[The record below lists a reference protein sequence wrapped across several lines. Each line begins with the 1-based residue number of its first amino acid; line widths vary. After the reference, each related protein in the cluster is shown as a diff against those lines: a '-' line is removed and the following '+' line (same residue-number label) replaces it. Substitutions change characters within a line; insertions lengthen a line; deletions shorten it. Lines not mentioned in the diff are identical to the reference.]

1 MPIRWRL
8 TLYFALV
15 LCAILGLAGTLNYTL
30 LQSNL
35 TNQLDSNLEAYSE
48 GIRAT
53 VSQRELSQP
62 LNYDAIES
70 IMPHLNEFVSTGT
83 YVQVIDRNGYVV
95 AKSDSLGGQELP
107 VSPSLIETGFAE
119 GVAAETVP
127 AGDGAKLRIMVSALH
142 MGDETL
148 LLEVAQPS
156 GYIDATMNQARWIII
171 VSILVALVL
180 SIMLGRLI
188 FRGALSPV
196 SQLTQTARS
205 IENGRDLSRRV
216 GYRGPMDEIGQLAS
230 TFDHMIER
238 LDRVFKSQEH
248 FVADASHELRSPL
261 TVIRGNLDLIKRSR
275 TQTERRESLRAIES
289 ETARMTKVVKDL
301 LSLAEADSGR
311 LGEQQTVPLKE
322 VLSDE
327 MKRAQTVS
335 GSRKI
340 VTRHAEDLTVKGD
353 KHRLRQLLGNLIDNA
368 IRHTPEDG
376 TISLS
381 LYQDGEWAR
390 LEVEDTGVGIPDE
403 ELPHIFNRFHR
414 VDKARSRE
422 RGGAGLGLA
431 LVKQIAEQHGGMVA
445 VKSMTGRGSTFTV
458 WLKL

>member
-15 LCAILGLAGTLNYTL
+15 LCAILGLSGTLNYTL
-30 LQSNL
+30 LNNNL
-35 TNQLDSNLEAYSE
+35 TNQLDSNLKAYSN
-48 GIRAT
+48 GIRGA
-53 VSQRELSQP
+53 VSQGEISQP
-62 LNYDAIES
+62 LNYDTVAS
-70 IMPHLNEFVSTGT
+70 IMPHLNQFVSPGT
-83 YVQVIDRNGYVV
+83 YVQVIDRDGYVL

-107 VSPSLIETGFAE
+107 VSPSLIERGFSE
-119 GVAAETVP
+119 GVATETVS
-127 AGDGAKLRIMVSALH
+127 AGEGAKLRILASPLPVE
-142 MGDETL
+142 DDTL

-156 GYIDATMNQARWIII
+156 GYIETTMNQARWIII

-180 SIMLGRLI
+180 SILLGRLV

-205 IENGRDLSRRV
+205 IENGRDLSQRV

-238 LDRVFKSQEH
+238 LDGVFKSQEH

-275 TQTERRESLRAIES
+275 SETERRESLKAIES
-289 ETARMTKVVKDL
+289 ETARMTKVVADL
-301 LSLAEADSGR
+301 LSLAETDSGR
-311 LGEQQTVPLKE
+311 LEEPQAVPLKA
-322 VLSDE
+322 VLNDE

-340 VTRHAEDLTVKGD
+340 VIRHAEDLTVRGD

-376 TISLS
+376 TISLA

-390 LEVEDTGVGIPDE
+390 LEVADTGVGIPGE
-403 ELPHIFNRFHR
+403 ELPHIFDRFYR

-431 LVKQIAEQHGGMVA
+431 LVKQIAEQHRGRVSVESTLGG
-445 VKSMTGRGSTFTV
+445 GSTFTV

>member
-8 TLYFALV
+8 TLYFTLV
-15 LCAILGLAGTLNYTL
+15 LCAILGLSGTLNYTL
-30 LQSNL
+30 LRNNL
-35 TNQLDSNLEAYSE
+35 TNQLDSNLKAYSD
-48 GIRAT
+48 GIRNTIA
-53 VSQRELSQP
+53 QGRLSQP
-62 LNYDAIES
+62 LNYDAIAS
-70 IMPHLNEFVSTGT
+70 ILPHLNEFVSPGT
-83 YVQVIDRNGYVV
+83 YVQLIDRDGYVL

-107 VSPSLIETGFAE
+107 VSPSLIERGFAE
-119 GVAAETVP
+119 GIATETVP
-127 AGDGAKLRIMVSALH
+127 AGEGAKLRIVASPLPTE
-142 MGDETL
+142 GDTL
-148 LLEVAQPS
+148 LLEVAQPL

-180 SIMLGRLI
+180 SIMLGRLV

-205 IENGRDLSRRV
+205 IENGRDLSQRV
-216 GYRGPMDEIGQLAS
+216 GYHGPMDEIGQLAS

-238 LDRVFKSQEH
+238 LDRVFKSQEY

-261 TVIRGNLDLIKRSR
+261 TVIRGNLDLIKRGRSE
-275 TQTERRESLRAIES
+275 TERRESLKAIES
-289 ETARMTKVVKDL
+289 ETARMTKVVEDL

-311 LGEQQTVPLKE
+311 MEEPQNVSLKE
-322 VLSDE
+322 VLNDE
-327 MKRAQTVS
+327 IKRAKITS
-335 GSRKI
+335 ADRKI
-340 VTRHAEDLTVKGD
+340 VIHHAEDLTVRGD

-368 IRHTPEDG
+368 ITHTPEDG

-390 LEVEDTGVGIPDE
+390 LEVADTGVGIPDE
-403 ELPHIFNRFHR
+403 ELPHIFNRFYR

-431 LVKQIAEQHGGMVA
+431 LVKQIAEQHGGRVT
-445 VKSMTGRGSTFTV
+445 VESTRGKGSTFKV

>member
-48 GIRAT
+48 GIRGT

-70 IMPHLNEFVSTGT
+70 IMPHLNEFVSTGI

-107 VSPSLIETGFAE
+107 VSPSLIERGFAE

-127 AGDGAKLRIMVSALH
+127 AGDGAKLRIMVSPLH
-142 MGDETL
+142 MEDETL

-171 VSILVALVL
+171 VSIMVALVL

-275 TQTERRESLRAIES
+275 IEAERRESLKAIES

-301 LSLAEADSGR
+301 LSLAETDSGR

-335 GSRKI
+335 GSHKI

-431 LVKQIAEQHGGMVA
+431 LVKQIAEQHEGMVA

>member
-8 TLYFALV
+8 ILYFALV
-15 LCAILGLAGTLNYTL
+15 LCAILGLSGTLNYTL
-30 LQSNL
+30 LRSNL
-35 TNQLDSNLEAYSE
+35 ISQLDGNLEAYSD
-48 GIRAT
+48 GIRGT
-53 VSQRELSQP
+53 VNQGEPSQP

-70 IMPHLNEFVSTGT
+70 IMPRLNEFVSPET
-83 YVQVIDRNGYVV
+83 YVQVIDSDGYVV
-95 AKSDSLGGQELP
+95 AKSASLGGQELP
-107 VSPSLIETGFAE
+107 VSPSLIERGFAQ
-119 GVAAETVP
+119 GVAIETVP
-127 AGDGAKLRIMVSALH
+127 AGDGAKLRIMVSPLP
-142 MGDETL
+142 MEDETL

-156 GYIDATMNQARWIII
+156 GYIDDTMNQARWIII
-171 VSILVALVL
+171 VSVLVALAL
-180 SIMLGRLI
+180 SVMLGRLI

-205 IENGRDLSRRV
+205 IESGRDLSRRV

-275 TQTERRESLRAIES
+275 GETERQESLKAIEL
-289 ETARMTKVVKDL
+289 ETVRMTKVVEDL
-301 LSLAEADSGR
+301 LSLAETDSGR
-311 LGEQQTVPLKE
+311 WGEQQTVLLKE
-322 VLSDE
+322 VLDDE
-327 MKRAQTVS
+327 TKRARAVS

-340 VTRHAEDLTVKGD
+340 VIRRAEDLTVTGD
-353 KHRLRQLLGNLIDNA
+353 KHQLRQLLGNLIDNA
-368 IRHTPEDG
+368 IRHTPEG
-376 TISLS
+376 GIISLS

-390 LEVEDTGVGIPDE
+390 LEVEDTGVGIPDA
-403 ELPHIFNRFHR
+403 ELPRIFNRFYR
-414 VDKARSRE
+414 VDKARSRK

-431 LVKQIAEQHGGMVA
+431 LVKQIAEQHGGKVT
-445 VKSMTGRGSTFTV
+445 VKSVTGSGSTFTV

>member
-1 MPIRWRL
+1 MPR
-8 TLYFALV
+8 
-15 LCAILGLAGTLNYTL
+15 
-30 LQSNL
+30 
-35 TNQLDSNLEAYSE
+35 
-48 GIRAT
+48 
-53 VSQRELSQP
+53 
-62 LNYDAIES
+62 
-70 IMPHLNEFVSTGT
+70 LNEFVSPGT
-83 YVQVIDRNGYVV
+83 YVQVIDADGYVV

-107 VSPSLIETGFAE
+107 VSPSLIERGFTE
-119 GVAAETVP
+119 GVATETVA
-127 AGDGAKLRIMVSALH
+127 AGDGAKLRIMVSPLPVD
-142 MGDETL
+142 DEAL

-156 GYIDATMNQARWIII
+156 GYVDATMNQARWIIV
-171 VSILVALVL
+171 VSIVVALVL
-180 SIMLGRLI
+180 SILLGRLI

-196 SQLTQTARS
+196 SQLTRTARS
-205 IENGRDLSRRV
+205 IESGRDLSRRV

-275 TQTERRESLRAIES
+275 GETERRESLRAIEL
-289 ETARMTKVVKDL
+289 ETARMTKVVADL
-301 LSLAEADSGR
+301 LSLAETDSITFW
-311 LGEQQTVPLKE
+311 EQQVVSLKE
-322 VLSDE
+322 VLDDE
-327 MKRAQTVS
+327 TKRAQAVS
-335 GSRKI
+335 GSHKI
-340 VTRHAEDLTVKGD
+340 VTRRADDLTVQGD

-381 LYQDGEWAR
+381 LYRDGEWAR
-390 LEVEDTGVGIPDE
+390 LEVEDSGVGIPDE
-403 ELPHIFNRFHR
+403 ELPHIFNRFYR

-431 LVKQIAEQHGGMVA
+431 LVKQIAEQHWGKVT
-445 VKSMTGRGSTFTV
+445 VKSVTGSGSTFTV